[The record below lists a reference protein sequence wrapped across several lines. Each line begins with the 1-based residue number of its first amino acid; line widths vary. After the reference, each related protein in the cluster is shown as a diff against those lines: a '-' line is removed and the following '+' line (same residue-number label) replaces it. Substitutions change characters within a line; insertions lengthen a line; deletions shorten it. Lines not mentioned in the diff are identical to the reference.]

1 MNRIILILT
10 LLFLC
15 VSMAFSQDYKPDIL
29 DFQKEMNQSFANPE
43 ESPLTAEDL
52 KQFKGLD
59 FFPIDETY
67 KVEARFVLTKN
78 SQAFKMKTS
87 TDRLPVYTKY
97 AEVFFKINGTEFKL
111 NVYQSENS
119 KNSEAYKNFLFLPFT
134 DASNG
139 TESYGGGRYIDLL
152 IPEGN
157 QIIIDFNKAYNPSCT
172 YNHKYSCP
180 TPPIENDLD
189 IKILAGVKAFDH

>member
-1 MNRIILILT
+1 MKRIIL
-10 LLFLC
+10 LLSIVLF
-15 VSMAFSQDYKPDIL
+15 SMGVIFSQDYKQEIL
-29 DFQKEMNQSFANPE
+29 DYQKEMNQSFVNPE

-59 FFPIDETY
+59 FFPIDEKY
-67 KVEARFVLTKN
+67 KVEARFVLTKD

-97 AEVFFKINGTEFKL
+97 AEVFFKIEGTEFKL
-111 NVYQSENS
+111 NVYQGESS

-139 TESYGGGRYIDLL
+139 TESYGGGRYLDLM
-152 IPEGN
+152 IPDGDK
-157 QIIIDFNKAYNPSCT
+157 IIIDFNKTYNPSCT

-180 TPPIENDLD
+180 TPPRENDLD

>member
-1 MNRIILILT
+1 MNKFIILLLSISFQTSILI
-10 LLFLC
+10 
-15 VSMAFSQDYKPDIL
+15 AQDY
-29 DFQKEMNQSFANPE
+29 QKEIQKHQEEMNQSFANPE
-43 ESPLTAEDL
+43 ETPLTAEDL

-59 FFPIDETY
+59 FFPIDEKF
-67 KVEARFVLTKN
+67 KVEARYVRIKD
-78 SQAFKMKTS
+78 SQPFKMKTS

-97 AEVFFKINGTEFKL
+97 AEVFFKIDGKEFKL
-111 NVYQSENS
+111 NVYQGESS

-152 IPEGN
+152 IPEGDK
-157 QIIIDFNKAYNPSCT
+157 IIIDFNKAYNPSCT

-180 TPPIENDLD
+180 TPPQENDLD
-189 IKILAGVKAFDH
+189 IKILAGVKAYDH